1 MDKRGVPVSFPAV
14 VSPLPFR
21 RLRVNASDRRALLW
35 RASNSYRNHRSRTL
49 DRAMTLIEQVEH
61 HEIMDLTEFSKEEFV
76 RKPIMQSKGI
86 VCDFVCFEPGQT
98 AGFHKH
104 PVQDEIF
111 YVVEGT
117 GVITFED
124 RADIPV
130 KPGSVVFTPSGV
142 VHGVE
147 TTDSDRLVL
156 MLIKGPGFPDKAS
169 RFFMHG
175 D

>member
-1 MDKRGVPVSFPAV
+1 
-14 VSPLPFR
+14 
-21 RLRVNASDRRALLW
+21 
-35 RASNSYRNHRSRTL
+35 
-49 DRAMTLIEQVEH
+49 MTLIEQVEH
-61 HEIMDLTEFSKEEFV
+61 HEILDLTEFSKEEFV
-76 RKPIMQSKGI
+76 RKSVMQSKGV
-86 VCDFVCFEPGQT
+86 VCDFVCFEPGQS

-124 RADIPV
+124 RDDIPV

-169 RFFMHG
+169 RSFMHG